1 MTYNPS
7 SSGELHESLIKTD
20 TYSDGQNNFIPS
32 KTFSGSK
39 AGYAFRMGGSGLGYY
54 IDDACSQLFADD
66 KGRHAP
72 PKVRRAAEEVESAFR
87 VLQGIRAVRICYAES
102 DICCLLRYCPRL
114 CPDHISKYKFT
125 NDIEERVLKADEGWN
140 FRDNTDASVVRAAE
154 ENIRT
159 AEANLRVAI
168 NSSVVNPI
176 SYENDMTVVL
186 SWSMWTDGHF
196 RVDETL
202 ENVVKRW
209 VNAHGGW
216 KEDGNANL
224 MQNSQQGISQVLM
237 RLDRSFQETL
247 QTKKEILQRVILA
260 ANQGNVKAQFYLG
273 DMYRNG
279 RVVEQDEREA
289 ARYYSLAADQGDID
303 AQVALLH
310 MYEEDQ
316 EVAEAVLEAVRLY
329 KHAANQEGRIVEEL
343 DSLK

>member
-1 MTYNPS
+1 
-7 SSGELHESLIKTD
+7 
-20 TYSDGQNNFIPS
+20 
-32 KTFSGSK
+32 
-39 AGYAFRMGGSGLGYY
+39 
-54 IDDACSQLFADD
+54 
-66 KGRHAP
+66 
-72 PKVRRAAEEVESAFR
+72 
-87 VLQGIRAVRICYAES
+87 
-102 DICCLLRYCPRL
+102 
-114 CPDHISKYKFT
+114 
-125 NDIEERVLKADEGWN
+125 
-140 FRDNTDASVVRAAE
+140 
-154 ENIRT
+154 
-159 AEANLRVAI
+159 
-168 NSSVVNPI
+168 
-176 SYENDMTVVL
+176 
-186 SWSMWTDGHF
+186 MWTDGHF